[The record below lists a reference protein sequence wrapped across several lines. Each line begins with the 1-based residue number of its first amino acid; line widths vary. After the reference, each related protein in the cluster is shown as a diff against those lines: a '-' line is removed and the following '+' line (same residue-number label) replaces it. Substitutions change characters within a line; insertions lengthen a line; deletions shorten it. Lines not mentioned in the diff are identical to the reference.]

1 MSVLD
6 KGISAI
12 FRYLSFSYVD
22 QEMSVQ
28 SCLVFIT
35 KCFLWCFFALGDAV
49 LGSLLVPAV
58 ASVLGAA
65 VVAMGMR
72 AVVAMA
78 GLLGAAVVAIGTRV
92 EVATA
97 TILGAAVSLDCW

>member
-12 FRYLSFSYVD
+12 FRYLSFLTWTKG
-22 QEMSVQ
+22 
-28 SCLVFIT
+28 CLSSLV
-35 KCFLWCFFALGDAV
+35 W
-49 LGSLLVPAV
+49 SLLQSASYSASLHLVMPAV

-72 AVVAMA
+72 VVVAVA

-92 EVATA
+92 EVAVA
-97 TILGAAVSLDCW
+97 AVLGAAVSLDCW

>member
-35 KCFLWCFFALGDAV
+35 KCFFALGDAV
-49 LGSLLVPAV
+49 LGSLLVLAV

-72 AVVAMA
+72 VVVAMA
-78 GLLGAAVVAIGTRV
+78 GLLGAAVAAIGMRV
-92 EVATA
+92 EVAVA
-97 TILGAAVSLDCW
+97 VVLGAAVSLDC